1 MEAKSEEKSSI
12 EDKGCKAG
20 AKPSRDAAIVDKVRS
35 WMFSNQ
41 EFEDEVQM
49 FIKDSAELIDDIE
62 EQEMKLQYTQ
72 LHQRFIELFES
83 RATAFIE
90 REGSTII
97 DVYHALQEMSRD
109 ESTEEAAF
117 VDAMMSFVDF
127 ETFMV
132 LLRETKRGHPWSLE
146 SMFSP

>member
-1 MEAKSEEKSSI
+1 
-12 EDKGCKAG
+12 
-20 AKPSRDAAIVDKVRS
+20 
-35 WMFSNQ
+35 
-41 EFEDEVQM
+41 M